1 MGYAVNKDRDL
12 CLQNSYTLARQ
23 AEQTYKSLIDA
34 KLLDSLDRM
43 SGDHYQAKPM
53 PDDFHAHTLA
63 RVRQKLGK

>member
-1 MGYAVNKDRDL
+1 MGYAVKKDQDL

-23 AEQTYKSLIDA
+23 AEQAYKSLIDA

-43 SGDHYQAKPM
+43 SDDHYQAKPM
-53 PDDFHAHTLA
+53 PDDFHVHTLA

>member
-34 KLLDSLDRM
+34 KLLDSSNPARIPP
-43 SGDHYQAKPM
+43 A
-53 PDDFHAHTLA
+53 LA
-63 RVRQKLGK
+63 GGGIAINLYFSCSLTNSLV